1 MQRSVNGDFGSRYT
15 RLALV
20 DTGGVSRINYK
31 EFYSTRAANVAVR
44 PRLVV
49 TYGTAQ
55 STPPPT
61 STPAPVVPSTG
72 TTLRVMQWN
81 IQKTKGSDGLCNP
94 DRITD
99 TIVAQNVDIVS
110 LNEVNFFSGVCAW
123 TFDMGER
130 LQSLMQQKTGMTWY
144 RQSVNVAG
152 GTSGYGDVLLS
163 RYPPVSSSTTLLDYT
178 RGVAQM
184 GIVVNGRTV
193 NVFSTHMEWDV
204 AWWRPIQITEA
215 VNWVANFS
223 EPRIVLGDFNTWPG
237 TSDYDIIASPLL
249 DAWAAAFDAGAA
261 TSYNGTGA
269 THGTSRFDYAFFSG
283 VTALSLTS
291 VDVPDTRVN
300 GVYPSDH
307 DPVVAV
313 FTVR

>member
-1 MQRSVNGDFGSRYT
+1 MRIQEKIKLGEY
-15 RLALV
+15 LV
-20 DTGGVSRINYK
+20 ADSI
-31 EFYSTRAANVAVR
+31 EAV
-44 PRLVV
+44 
-49 TYGTAQ
+49 
-55 STPPPT
+55 
-61 STPAPVVPSTG
+61 
-72 TTLRVMQWN
+72 
-81 IQKTKGSDGLCNP
+81 
-94 DRITD
+94 
-99 TIVAQNVDIVS
+99 VS
-110 LNEVNFFSGVCAW
+110 L
-123 TFDMGER
+123 
-130 LQSLMQQKTGMTWY
+130 
-144 RQSVNVAG
+144 
-152 GTSGYGDVLLS
+152 
-163 RYPPVSSSTTLLDYT
+163 
-178 RGVAQM
+178 AQM

-249 DAWAAAFDAGAA
+249 DAWAAALDAGTA